1 MGGGL
6 LRSVERKQVCSSKPD
21 GQGRP
26 QWNVEFELRLEQGIM
41 ADVDGKSCVHSSK
54 FRQS

>member
-6 LRSVERKQVCSSKPD
+6 LGSWEKAGCSSKPD

-26 QWNVEFELRLEQGIM
+26 QWNVKFELRLEQGIM
-41 ADVDGKSCVHSSK
+41 ADVDGKSCVHPSK